1 MASDTTSGNTAAGI
15 MCQTQQDT
23 KDYLKEFD
31 DEYETIITT
40 IPRDGS
46 LTKYEF
52 IKRHED
58 LANELCN
65 RLIEVANNES
75 KLKTLVSFV
84 NTIFNDIR
92 ESEMCSDEHDS
103 ETEDDKV
110 FGKDPVKKNA
120 NFVLKDSIL
129 ISSTYSDILLDVDG
143 NDENDACSENEDT
156 LSNLLI
162 LRNDIQWLRLPF
174 LAVERNSIEVV
185 EMCFKT
191 GIDLEIF
198 RNWNGQTLLGHS
210 IEQSKLNVDI
220 INVLLKCIDVN
231 IGAKNGITPV
241 MACMQNKDIAVKERF
256 ALLERLIDAGAD
268 VMTRSFHLRTPLH
281 EFTNSLLTEMN
292 AAKLTEWKSVI
303 DVLLTKGVDI
313 NAIDFFRQTALIC
326 AITSVPPTGLE
337 DSDAYD
343 LEAKRNIVSVRR
355 CKIEIVE
362 YLLHKGANMEV
373 IGNNGYTALC
383 TALANQ
389 NVDVVDNL
397 VKHGANVNH
406 LTNIKMSPAYVIC
419 CEGDWSDENDIQTIL
434 LPSLRI
440 LLNAGLNLNIKG
452 LDDSTV
458 LHFASATLNH
468 TVCEFLVKSGA
479 DLQATD
485 YLKRTPLHMAVRNR
499 HNMVIKTLINLGA
512 DIEAKDI
519 HGDSP
524 LTHACFHGNTNAVQ
538 ILIDIGADCKVCG
551 DLGIQP
557 IHIAAE
563 DGDSLMMAILQNAG
577 CDLSTRDAS
586 GATPLHYAASHGNPD
601 TVKYLLNQ
609 NVSKNCEDS
618 QGLVPLDLALLRGE
632 YSVSIFLANC
642 PSAVKFGRLPPG
654 LFPNRPLR
662 KMHELDD
669 YLEEI
674 TEPLKTIGEPGV
686 GIAKAILDTPGLG
699 RLHLDEGE
707 SKQIYESIQQLCL
720 EIVERIGELD
730 PLFQCKL
737 MNAGSSFEGVK
748 VAYPNEFDFV
758 CHLENISA
766 FVEKLE
772 NVDIPEYC
780 QIIMKDSIPPDI
792 SRFCLRSKKSLNAGD
807 VLRHFVRLTRI
818 ATYDVLKRPHQH
830 IYSGMLLLDES
841 AIVFGDSPIPYS
853 KLQGFTVS
861 WRGPTYKHIDVSID
875 INPVLYTT
883 EWPSEAVG
891 SSILLPNIKKEG
903 MYLIP
908 KCCNKYLFSAVVETI
923 PFDTDLW
930 RYSTHHVEAIM
941 MQRLP
946 QKARDCYMLCKAFRL
961 EPLTC
966 SIEVNKT
973 EKWMSET
980 RLHKLCPLDERGYVI
995 SYEDDGSCD
1004 DYSEDDYDGNDDDGE
1019 IQAEEKRNAA
1029 NDDFRTD
1036 SVSSNNVKDDEGHNP
1051 DLSEH
1056 EFGVLTLR
1064 DSSMLTDT
1072 DDGIV
1077 KVLVGYDS
1085 AEDTYELT
1093 AEKCIPSYHLKSIF
1107 LQEAETILSASGTF
1121 SDRHLQTIP
1130 YKVYDRLK
1138 TAVETQYLT
1147 TPFFPGQNMY
1157 RQPQDDD
1164 NLPASIKLRMSYI
1177 DTILRLLRELG
1188 FGFEC

>member
-1 MASDTTSGNTAAGI
+1 MARNVLWWI
-15 MCQTQQDT
+15 FHICF
-23 KDYLKEFD
+23 KDY
-31 DEYETIITT
+31 
-40 IPRDGS
+40 
-46 LTKYEF
+46 
-52 IKRHED
+52 
-58 LANELCN
+58 
-65 RLIEVANNES
+65 
-75 KLKTLVSFV
+75 
-84 NTIFNDIR
+84 
-92 ESEMCSDEHDS
+92 
-103 ETEDDKV
+103 
-110 FGKDPVKKNA
+110 
-120 NFVLKDSIL
+120 IL
-129 ISSTYSDILLDVDG
+129 ISSTYSDMLHDVDG
-143 NDENDACSENEDT
+143 NDENDACQENEDT

-162 LRNDIQWLRLPF
+162 LRNYIQWLRVPI
-174 LAVERNSIEVV
+174 LAVEKNSIEVV

-210 IEQSKLNVDI
+210 VEQSKPNVDI
-220 INVLLKCIDVN
+220 INVILKCIGIN

-241 MACMQNKDIAVKERF
+241 MACMQNKDIAVKEKF
-256 ALLERLIDAGAD
+256 TLLERLTEAGAD
-268 VMTRSFHLRTPLH
+268 VMPRSFHLRTPLH

-292 AAKLTEWKSVI
+292 AAKLAEWK
-303 DVLLTKGVDI
+303 K
-313 NAIDFFRQTALIC
+313 
-326 AITSVPPTGLE
+326 
-337 DSDAYD
+337 DSDVYD
-343 LEAKRNIVSVRR
+343 LEAKRNIVSARR

-389 NVDVVDNL
+389 NVDVVDTL

-419 CEGDWSDENDIQTIL
+419 CEGDWSEENDNETIL

-468 TVCEFLVKSGA
+468 TVCQFLVKSGA

-485 YLKRTPLHMAVRNR
+485 YLKRTPLDMAVRNR

-512 DIEAKDI
+512 DIEAKDS

-563 DGDSLMMAILQNAG
+563 DGDSLMMAILQTAG
-577 CDLSTRDAS
+577 CDLSTRYAS
-586 GATPLHYAASHGNPD
+586 GSTPFHYAASHGNLD

-609 NVSKNCEDS
+609 NVSRNCEDS
-618 QGLVPLDLALLRGE
+618 QGLVPLDLTLLREE
-632 YSVSIFLANC
+632 YSVSTFLANC
-642 PSAVKFGRLPPG
+642 PSAVKFGRLPPD
-654 LFPNRPLR
+654 LFPNKPLR

-674 TEPLKTIGEPGV
+674 TEPLKTIGEPGI
-686 GIAKAILDTPGLG
+686 GIAKAILDTSGLG
-699 RLHLDEGE
+699 ILHVDEGE
-707 SKQIYESIQQLCL
+707 K
-720 EIVERIGELD
+720 IVERIGELE

-737 MNAGSSFEGVK
+737 MNAGSSFEQVK
-748 VAYPNEFDFV
+748 VAYPNEFDIV
-758 CHLENISA
+758 CHIEKISA

-780 QIIMKDSIPPDI
+780 QIIKKDSIPPDI
-792 SRFCLRSKKSLNAGD
+792 CRFCLRSKKSLNDGD
-807 VLRHFVRLTRI
+807 VLRHFIRLTSI
-818 ATYDVLKRPHQH
+818 ATPDVFKRPHQH

-841 AIVFGDSPIPYS
+841 ALVFGDSPIPFS

-883 EWPSEAVG
+883 EWLSEAVG
-891 SSILLPNIKKEG
+891 SSILLTNIKEEG

-930 RYSTHHVEAIM
+930 R
-941 MQRLP
+941 
-946 QKARDCYMLCKAFRL
+946 DWYMLCKAFRL
-961 EPLTC
+961 DPLTC
-966 SIEVNKT
+966 SIQVNKT
-973 EKWMSET
+973 EKWMTET
-980 RLHKLCPLDERGYVI
+980 GLHKLCPLDERGYVI

-1029 NDDFRTD
+1029 NEDFRTD
-1036 SVSSNNVKDDEGHNP
+1036 SVGSVIVKDDEGHNR

-1077 KVLVGYDS
+1077 KVLVGYDN

-1093 AEKCIPSYHLKSIF
+1093 AEKCIPSYHLKSLF
-1107 LQEAETILSASGTF
+1107 LQEAETILSTSGTF

-1147 TPFFPGQNMY
+1147 TPFFPGQNIY

-1164 NLPASIKLRMSYI
+1164 NLRASIKLRMSYI

-1188 FGFEC
+1188 FVFEC

>member
-1 MASDTTSGNTAAGI
+1 MASDTISGNTAAGI
-15 MCQTQQDT
+15 MSQTQQDT

-40 IPRDGS
+40 IPRD
-46 LTKYEF
+46 
-52 IKRHED
+52 D

-65 RLIEVANNES
+65 SLKEVANNES

-92 ESEMCSDEHDS
+92 ESEMCYDEHDS

-120 NFVLKDSIL
+120 NFVLKDYIL
-129 ISSTYSDILLDVDG
+129 ISRTYSDILHDVDG
-143 NDENDACSENEDT
+143 NDENDACPENEDT
-156 LSNLLI
+156 LSNYFI
-162 LRNDIQWLRLPF
+162 LRNDIQWLSVPF
-174 LAVERNSIEVV
+174 LAVERNS
-185 EMCFKT
+185 
-191 GIDLEIF
+191 
-198 RNWNGQTLLGHS
+198 
-210 IEQSKLNVDI
+210 
-220 INVLLKCIDVN
+220 
-231 IGAKNGITPV
+231 AKNGKTPV

-256 ALLERLIDAGAD
+256 TLLERLIEAAAD
-268 VMTRSFHLRTPLH
+268 VMTRSIHLRTPLH
-281 EFTNSLLTEMN
+281 KFTNSFLTEMN

-303 DVLLTKGVDI
+303 DVLLTKGIWKSLVIMDI
-313 NAIDFFRQTALIC
+313 PLCVQHWQI
-326 AITSVPPTGLE
+326 
-337 DSDAYD
+337 
-343 LEAKRNIVSVRR
+343 
-355 CKIEIVE
+355 
-362 YLLHKGANMEV
+362 

-383 TALANQ
+383 MALANQ
-389 NVDVVDNL
+389 NVDVVETL

-406 LTNIKMSPAYVIC
+406 LTNIKMSPAHVLC
-419 CEGDWSDENDIQTIL
+419 CEGVWSDENDTQTIL

-440 LLNAGLNLNIKG
+440 LLNAGLNLNVKG

-458 LHFASATLNH
+458 LHFASATLKH
-468 TVCEFLVKSGA
+468 TVCEFLIKSGA

-519 HGDSP
+519 HSDSP

-538 ILIDIGADCKVCG
+538 ILIGIGADCKVCG

-563 DGDSLMMAILQNAG
+563 DGDSLMMTILQNAG
-577 CDLSTRDAS
+577 YDLSTRDAS
-586 GATPLHYAASHGNPD
+586 GATPLHYAASDGNPD

-609 NVSKNCEDS
+609 NVSKNCKDS

-632 YSVSIFLANC
+632 YNYPQVF
-642 PSAVKFGRLPPG
+642 
-654 LFPNRPLR
+654 FPNRPLR

-686 GIAKAILDTPGLG
+686 GIAKAILDTPELG
-699 RLHLDEGE
+699 RLHLDEEE

-730 PLFQCKL
+730 PLFQCKTY
-737 MNAGSSFEGVK
+737 E
-748 VAYPNEFDFV
+748 
-758 CHLENISA
+758 CWQHA

-772 NVDIPEYC
+772 NIDILEYF
-780 QIIMKDSIPPDI
+780 QIIMKDSIPLDI
-792 SRFCLRSKKSLNAGD
+792 SRFCHRSKKILIAGD
-807 VLRHFVRLTRI
+807 VLCHFVRLTKI

-830 IYSGMLLLDES
+830 IYSGMFLLDES

-853 KLQGFTVS
+853 KLQGLTVS

-875 INPVLYTT
+875 INPVL
-883 EWPSEAVG
+883 
-891 SSILLPNIKKEG
+891 IFLPHSKKEV

-908 KCCNKYLFSAVVETI
+908 KCCNKYMFSAVVETI

-946 QKARDCYMLCKAFRL
+946 QKERDCYMLCKAFRL

-966 SIEVNKT
+966 
-973 EKWMSET
+973 
-980 RLHKLCPLDERGYVI
+980 RLQKLFPLDERGYMI

-1004 DYSEDDYDGNDDDGE
+1004 DYSEDDYDCNDDDGE

-1029 NDDFRTD
+1029 NDHFRTD
-1036 SVSSNNVKDDEGHNP
+1036 SVSSDTVKDDEGHNP

-1056 EFGVLTLR
+1056 EFGFLTLR
-1064 DSSMLTDT
+1064 DST
-1072 DDGIV
+1072 
-1077 KVLVGYDS
+1077 
-1085 AEDTYELT
+1085 
-1093 AEKCIPSYHLKSIF
+1093 EKCTPSNHLQSIF

-1147 TPFFPGQNMY
+1147 TPFFSGQNIY
-1157 RQPQDDD
+1157 RQPQDEE
-1164 NLPASIKLRMSYI
+1164 NLPTSIKLRMCYI
-1177 DTILRLLRELG
+1177 DTIHCLLSELG